1 MFRVVLAIVFFVTSS
16 GLIAASTLSRLGP
29 SVREI
34 LGNVG
39 TEIFGILV
47 TIALVDWV
55 LEKRR
60 RQDRARELAWG
71 VLHFIEHAVWVWQG
85 GPRQMGTNELLGIVS
100 GIKKRDHLEP
110 FTEGLFLNV
119 GLQCR
124 SILQKEA
131 SAVKSLPGLTG
142 TLEDLVSLATIRD
155 LPESTRIR
163 TVSEILEASV
173 TGLAHQLGQATERM
187 PSGLIWYLDPTGDG
201 QEERYRQAGAA
212 SPAPGGPFG
221 LGAFGPGSPVPATEP
236 PPPTTRP

>member
-1 MFRVVLAIVFFVTSS
+1 MFRVVLGIVFFVTSS
-16 GLIAASTLSRLGP
+16 VLIAASTLPIVNPAL
-29 SVREI
+29 REI

-71 VLHFIEHAVWVWQG
+71 VLHSIEHSVWVWQG

-100 GIKKRDHLEP
+100 GIKKQDHLEP
-110 FTEGLFLNV
+110 FTEGLFLYV

-131 SAVKSLPGLTG
+131 SAVKSLAGLSG

-173 TGLAHQLGQATERM
+173 TGLARLLGQATERM
-187 PSGLIWYLDPTGDG
+187 PSGLIWYLDATADG
-201 QEERYRQAGAA
+201 QTERYRQATPTSSAQ
-212 SPAPGGPFG
+212 GGPFG
-221 LGAFGPGSPVPATEP
+221 FGVLGGAGIPALEPSPPEQ
-236 PPPTTRP
+236 RP

>member
-16 GLIAASTLSRLGP
+16 ALIAASTLP
-29 SVREI
+29 SVSPGLREI

-60 RQDRARELAWG
+60 RQDRARELAWS
-71 VLHFIEHAVWVWQG
+71 VLHSIEHSVWVWQG
-85 GPRQMGTNELLGIVS
+85 GPRQMGTNELLGIVA
-100 GIKKRDHLEP
+100 GIKKQDHLEP

-131 SAVKSLPGLTG
+131 PAVKSLAGLSG
-142 TLEDLVSLATIRD
+142 TLEDLVSLATIQD
-155 LPESTRIR
+155 LPDSTRIR

-173 TGLAHQLGQATERM
+173 TGLARLLGQATERM
-187 PSGLIWYLDPTGDG
+187 PSGLIWYLDATGDG
-201 QEERYRQAGAA
+201 QTERYRQATPTAN
-212 SPAPGGPFG
+212 APGGAFG
-221 LGAFGPGSPVPATEP
+221 FGAFGAPGGFPVLEP
-236 PPPTTRP
+236 NPPDQ